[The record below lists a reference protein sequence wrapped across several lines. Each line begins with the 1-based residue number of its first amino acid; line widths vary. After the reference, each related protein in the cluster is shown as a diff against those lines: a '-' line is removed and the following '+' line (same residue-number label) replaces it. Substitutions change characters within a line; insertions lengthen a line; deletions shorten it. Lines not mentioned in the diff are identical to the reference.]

1 MHKKQNTRG
10 NATWNAYLGR
20 CSGWRI
26 GFEKLNI
33 GFWQFK
39 FSKCPV
45 GKLCLKV
52 LLITNKFAE
61 ESDLKAH
68 PCTELQRSE
77 HFTGEKSGT
86 DWTGGHFVIPTEH
99 RHATCQTTCFC
110 KRITKVSIVFRSEAN
125 SKIYSNFPRFLHRQP
140 FANAMTQSFWR
151 RRPSLRAR
159 RRKQIIICTTTT
171 SRMQHRGSTVAG
183 GCQRC
188 CPTPH
193 RLISLIGDFW
203 PEKLACTPVKVW
215 SSPELKPGPRVT
227 RKLAERTA
235 IVGWLLMKIWL
246 GLNI

>member
-1 MHKKQNTRG
+1 MVTLSSPPNTVMRHVKRRVFASESRKYQLFFVPKQN
-10 NATWNAYLGR
+10 
-20 CSGWRI
+20 
-26 GFEKLNI
+26 
-33 GFWQFK
+33 QK
-39 FSKCPV
+39 FTP
-45 GKLCLKV
+45 
-52 LLITNKFAE
+52 I
-61 ESDLKAH
+61 
-68 PCTELQRSE
+68 
-77 HFTGEKSGT
+77 
-86 DWTGGHFVIPTEH
+86 
-99 RHATCQTTCFC
+99 
-110 KRITKVSIVFRSEAN
+110 
-125 SKIYSNFPRFLHRQP
+125 FLHRQP

-235 IVGWLLMKIWL
+235 IVGWLLMKI
-246 GLNI
+246 